1 MNGIIHNCAK
11 EYDPEKEGGQRNEEE
26 IFVAIFSYIQTL
38 FEIIRPQKLFFL
50 AVDGVAPR
58 AKMNQQRSR
67 RFRAAKEA
75 EEEAAKEARKMA
87 QKGETKSATAE
98 PKFDGNCITPG
109 ILFISRHLSHSR
121 RNRIYA

>member
-11 EYDPEKEGGQRNEEE
+11 EYDPEKEGGQRTEEE
-26 IFVAIFSYIQTL
+26 IFVAIFAYIQTL

-75 EEEAAKEARKMA
+75 EEEAAKDARKMA
-87 QKGETKSATAE
+87 EKGIKRSETAE

-109 ILFISRHLSHSR
+109 TGELLLHLELNFR
-121 RNRIYA
+121 

>member
-11 EYDPEKEGGQRNEEE
+11 EYDPEKEGGQRTEEE
-26 IFVAIFSYIQTL
+26 IFIAIFSYIQAL

-67 RFRAAKEA
+67 RFRAAQEA
-75 EEEAAKEARKMA
+75 EMEAAKEARKMA
-87 QKGETKSATAE
+87 EKGIARSETAE

-109 ILFISRHLSHSR
+109 RKFDYMHSL
-121 RNRIYA
+121 

>member
-11 EYDPEKEGGQRNEEE
+11 SFDPEKEGGQRTEEE

-38 FEIIRPQKLFFL
+38 FEIIKPQKLFFL

-58 AKMNQQRSR
+58 AKMNQQRAR

-75 EEEAAKEARKMA
+75 EEEIAKEEKRMRE
-87 QKGETKSATAE
+87 KGLKRPENAE
-98 PKFDGNCITPG
+98 PRFDGNCITPG
-109 ILFISRHLSHSR
+109 THFICFEFRVSR
-121 RNRIYA
+121 